1 MKQPWKKTSPCY
13 GFLLLG
19 HWPQQLSAA
28 TYAQKKKKKTPQKNP
43 HTFKRFK
50 RCLGI
55 TLATMTDLQADNGVD
70 CHQGF
75 FPISVAQ
82 FCFDRERHLAQV
94 AILDYCFAR
103 KFLNIL
109 SACHYA
115 CQHNVSA
122 LSVRNVPSVW
132 PCDHLSSVAC
142 FNLSSQHC
150 RLWLC
155 SVLSLFSSPTE
166 HVLSTINIG
175 RLCAESHPLKLDSS
189 LKRKWNGVQVE
200 MLGNTDSITW
210 PQVKP
215 CRDGGT

>member
-1 MKQPWKKTSPCY
+1 MKQPWKNTSPCY

-28 TYAQKKKKKTPQKNP
+28 TCAQKQNIPQKTP
-43 HTFKRFK
+43 HTFKHFK

-75 FPISVAQ
+75 YQYQYRS
-82 FCFDRERHLAQV
+82 
-94 AILDYCFAR
+94 FALT
-103 KFLNIL
+103 KKDTWHKWLFLTTALPESSSIFFQPVTML
-109 SACHYA
+109 
-115 CQHNVSA
+115 VSTMFL

-132 PCDHLSSVAC
+132 SCDHFSFVAC

-155 SVLSLFSSPTE
+155 SSLPVF
-166 HVLSTINIG
+166 I
-175 RLCAESHPLKLDSS
+175 
-189 LKRKWNGVQVE
+189 
-200 MLGNTDSITW
+200 TDGARS
-210 PQVKP
+210 VNN
-215 CRDGGT
+215 